1 VDSFL
6 YVAVVTVAC
15 CFVAAWLG
23 AAGKMR
29 ALTRRLLD
37 CEYSIE
43 DLEGRVVREVK
54 IRAGEAG
61 RRQKTQ
67 DQAMIQWAE
76 EQAAVPADPSSNAN
90 QDFKTERWNKMKGK
104 G

>member
-1 VDSFL
+1 VDSFIIAAV
-6 YVAVVTVAC
+6 VAVLC
-15 CFVAAWLG
+15 CFGAAWLG

-29 ALTRRLLD
+29 ALTRRVLD

-54 IRAGEAG
+54 IRAGEMG
-61 RRQKTQ
+61 RKQKTQ
-67 DQAMIQWAE
+67 DQAMLNWAE
-76 EQAAVPADPSSNAN
+76 EQAALPADPASTAH